1 MKKIYL
7 MLLLLVFALPN
18 VFGQLQFGVKGGI
31 VSSSSTLDEQISIT
45 DAVRNQNPDI
55 DYEQLKMKAKDAKV
69 GFQAGVFGRLSLAAL
84 YVQPEL
90 MFTSTSSRIQVSE
103 IYQDNNVDSTY
114 STIKNQEFKR
124 IDIPIM
130 VGWKFGPARI
140 QAGPVGTIV
149 LDQKSALEAA
159 GDYKEEFNGAT
170 WGYQVGVGLD
180 LLNTL
185 TIDAKYEGSLSKLGD
200 QVKLGDQAYD
210 IDNRPNQFIVTVGLF
225 F

>member
-1 MKKIYL
+1 MKRFYL
-7 MLLLLVFALPN
+7 VLLLTVFALPS

-31 VSSSSTLDEQISIT
+31 VSASSTLDKNLTQEQLMEANVEY
-45 DAVRNQNPDI
+45 D
-55 DYEQLKMKAKDAKV
+55 ELKMKAQDAKV
-69 GFQAGVFGRLSLAAL
+69 GFQAGLFGRLSIAAL

-90 MFTSTSSRIQVSE
+90 MFTSTSSRIKVEELTQGEDPVSQVR
-103 IYQDNNVDSTY
+103 
-114 STIKNQEFKR
+114 KQEFKR
-124 IDIPIM
+124 LDIPIM
-130 VGWKFGPARI
+130 VGWKFGPARL
-140 QAGPVGTIV
+140 QAGPVGTIM

-159 GDYKEEFNGAT
+159 GDYKEEFNGAA

-185 TIDAKYEGSLSKLGD
+185 TIDAKYEGSLSKLGESVTIGNAD
-200 QVKLGDQAYD
+200 YS

>member
-1 MKKIYL
+1 MKRFYL
-7 MLLLLVFALPN
+7 VLLLTVFALPS

-31 VSSSSTLDEQISIT
+31 VSASSTLDKNLTQEQLMEANVEY
-45 DAVRNQNPDI
+45 D
-55 DYEQLKMKAKDAKV
+55 ELKMKAQDAKV
-69 GFQAGVFGRLSLAAL
+69 GFQAGLFGRLSIAAL

-90 MFTSTSSRIQVSE
+90 MFTSTSSRVKVNEVYSNGI
-103 IYQDNNVDSTY
+103 DSTY

-130 VGWKFGPARI
+130 VGWKFGPARL
-140 QAGPVGTIV
+140 QAGPVGTIM

-159 GDYKEEFNGAT
+159 GDYKEEFNGAA

-185 TIDAKYEGSLSKLGD
+185 TIDAKYEGSLSKLGESVTIGNAD
-200 QVKLGDQAYD
+200 YS

>member
-1 MKKIYL
+1 MKRFYL
-7 MLLLLVFALPN
+7 VILFIVFALPN

-31 VSSSSTLDEQISIT
+31 VSASTSLDEQISISEQLQ
-45 DAVRNQNPDI
+45 DELEKPDL
-55 DYEQLKMKAKDAKV
+55 EQLKMKAQDAKV
-69 GFQAGVFGRLSLAAL
+69 GFQAGLFGRLSLAAL

-90 MFTSTSSRIQVSE
+90 MFTSTSSRVKVSE
-103 IYQDNNVDSTY
+103 IYDSPSVDSTY
-114 STIKNQEFKR
+114 STIKDQNFKK

-130 VGWKFGPARI
+130 VGWKFGPARL

-159 GDYKEEFNGAT
+159 GNYKEEFNGAT

-185 TIDAKYEGSLSKLGD
+185 TIDAKYEGSLSKLGESVAIGNSD
-200 QVKLGDQAYD
+200 YS

>member
-1 MKKIYL
+1 MKKFYL
-7 MLLLLVFALPN
+7 VLLLTAFAVPS
-18 VFGQLQFGVKGGI
+18 VFGQLQFGIKGGI
-31 VSSSSTLDEQISIT
+31 VSASSTLDKKLTQEQLAGAEVNY
-45 DAVRNQNPDI
+45 D
-55 DYEQLKMKAKDAKV
+55 ELKMKAQDAKV
-69 GFQAGVFGRLSLAAL
+69 GFQAGLFGRLSIAAL

-90 MFTSTSSRIQVSE
+90 MFTSTSSKIQVKELTEGEDPVS
-103 IYQDNNVDSTY
+103 QVKD
-114 STIKNQEFKR
+114 QEFKR
-124 IDIPIM
+124 LDIPIM
-130 VGWKFGPARI
+130 VGWKLGPARL
-140 QAGPVGTIV
+140 QAGPVGTIM

-185 TIDAKYEGSLSKLGD
+185 TLDAKYEGSLSKLGESVTIGGSD
-200 QVKLGDQAYD
+200 YT